1 METLNLTACKIM
13 TFIPSGE
20 NFEKAIQFYKEIG
33 FIVDSAS
40 ESFAVFS
47 KDQCKFFLQRYPNEW
62 IQGNLMMALE
72 VQNLDDWWTMLSGLG
87 LEEKYENV
95 KITPPQVYPWGVREA
110 HLVDLCGVFWHI
122 AEA

>member
-33 FIVDSAS
+33 FTVNSAS

-47 KDQCKFFLQRYPNEW
+47 KYQCKFFLQRYPN
-62 IQGNLMMALE
+62 
-72 VQNLDDWWTMLSGLG
+72 
-87 LEEKYENV
+87 
-95 KITPPQVYPWGVREA
+95 
-110 HLVDLCGVFWHI
+110 
-122 AEA
+122 